1 MVSDEEFMA
10 ALKGLNMKVPDIA
23 EKFSVSNNTIAR
35 WMVGENLP
43 YNAVRESIL
52 KSLVPTVQNGN

>member
-1 MVSDEEFMA
+1 MVSDEEFMD

-35 WMVGENLP
+35 WMVEKIYRTTQYEN
-43 YNAVRESIL
+43 RF
-52 KSLVPTVQNGN
+52 